1 MSAPTPSSITQK
13 KEKNY
18 IIELDSKS
26 YNLSFI
32 LSDSLIIISFID
44 NISIPQKIYEEK
56 FSYDSFYKK
65 SKLFKIYDNIEEIYD
80 NLNNFMEN
88 KKYLVEIN
96 KSSVILNYNLDVGK
110 FVLELSLKETNIND
124 TINFLIDKVKFL
136 IEENKN
142 SKEIINLLLKE
153 SKE

>member
-56 FSYDSFYKK
+56 FSYDSISKK
-65 SKLFKIYDNIEEIYD
+65 SKIRSKIRCIDDAVGVRNTVVTANNIA
-80 NLNNFMEN
+80 NCT
-88 KKYLVEIN
+88 
-96 KSSVILNYNLDVGK
+96 G
-110 FVLELSLKETNIND
+110 
-124 TINFLIDKVKFL
+124 
-136 IEENKN
+136 
-142 SKEIINLLLKE
+142 
-153 SKE
+153 